1 MTDVSIS
8 VVYDRRM
15 RDDTM
20 QLRVRSSAEE
30 FESYVLC
37 FCCLFLNH
45 LKLGAKIIEKFSV
58 LSFFSSPTFLEIA
71 RTDGAIVKS
80 TPFSN

>member
-30 FESYVLC
+30 FESYV
-37 FCCLFLNH
+37 
-45 LKLGAKIIEKFSV
+45 SV
-58 LSFFSSPTFLEIA
+58 VYF
-71 RTDGAIVKS
+71 
-80 TPFSN
+80 

>member
-37 FCCLFLNH
+37 FCCLFLNQ
-45 LKLGAKIIEKFSV
+45 LKMPISV

-71 RTDGAIVKS
+71 RIDGAIVKS